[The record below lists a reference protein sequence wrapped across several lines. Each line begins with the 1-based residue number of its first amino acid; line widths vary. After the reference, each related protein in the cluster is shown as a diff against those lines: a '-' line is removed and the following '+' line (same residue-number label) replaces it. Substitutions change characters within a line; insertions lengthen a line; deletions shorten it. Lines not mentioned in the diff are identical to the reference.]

1 MYRLKRAFVDADA
14 ATDTKFFGDYRFLP
28 FLNHDGLITRPH
40 ARAVFDALARARIW
54 LASVP
59 VQYRNS
65 HYVSLYSIRGGKN
78 VWRLGCLRP
87 RVVIAWRGS
96 SRGFAIR

>member
-14 ATDTKFFGDYRFLP
+14 APDTEFFGDDGLLP
-28 FLNHDGLITRPH
+28 FLDHDGFIASPH
-40 ARAVFDALARARIW
+40 ARAVFDTLVRACIW

-65 HYVSLYSIRGGKN
+65 HVVSVFDPG
-78 VWRLGCLRP
+78 W
-87 RVVIAWRGS
+87 
-96 SRGFAIR
+96 